1 MFAGKPA
8 ARLRSPLPGHVRG
21 LYRITAKEKLMKK
34 KVLSKLRLSKETL
47 HNMADRA
54 LEEVVGGSVRDT
66 ICCPTLSQ
74 SVDPSCPQTWRCC

>member
-1 MFAGKPA
+1 
-8 ARLRSPLPGHVRG
+8 
-21 LYRITAKEKLMKK
+21 MKK